1 MVLKSALL
9 TVLAVGFF
17 SLSFNKADFDRHF
30 LKDEFMI
37 EFKEVAVRRDGR
49 VLFSGANFQLH
60 PNQKI
65 GLTGNNGTGKSTLF
79 ALILTQMQALGNADG
94 QSDEVSVDSGSVA
107 IPDSWQVAHMAQEV
121 AASDQSAI
129 DYVLSGD
136 EEWFALNNKLNDL
149 EALSDDEIAQLHQRF
164 DEIDGYKTP
173 TKAAQIMAG
182 LGFLNHQHGLTVSE
196 FSGGWRMR
204 LNLAKTL
211 MSRADLLLLD
221 EPTNHLDL
229 DAILWLE
236 TWINQFTGLIIVIS
250 HDQAFLDA
258 TVNNILHVEQQKITL
273 YSGNYQQFIRTRSE
287 RLAQQQQA
295 FEKQQATRAH
305 LDDFI
310 RRFRA
315 KASKAK
321 QAQSRIK
328 QLERMSELTPVMAD
342 NPFSFQFYAPT
353 HMSSPL
359 IVMTDASIG
368 YDNIPMLSRV
378 NLQVT
383 PDSRIGLLGINGAG
397 KSTLIKALV
406 GELPL
411 ISGQYRVSDTLKLG
425 YFNQH
430 QMDSLDENATPMQ
443 MLRRLAG
450 LTSDADLRAFLGSF
464 DFRGE
469 RIDTQSRLFS
479 GGERARL
486 TLALIVW
493 QRPNVLVLDE
503 PTNHLDLQMRQA
515 LTFAL
520 QSFEGAV
527 VLVSH
532 DRELVA
538 NVCDELYLVHDGAV
552 DEFDGDIH
560 DYGKWISE
568 NKKQVSRET
577 KQNSSL
583 DSGQKSRIDL
593 KDTNKSSPNLP
604 SSPNCQALQSNSSPS
619 GANKN
624 QAEGEKLSKD
634 AQRKLAAEQRKLTAP
649 IRRRIEKAEKALEAL
664 ENNLALIDESLADTE
679 LYNEE
684 RKGELLALLDNQAA
698 LQSEQLSQ
706 EEELLS
712 AMSELEEM
720 ETGFG

>member
-1 MVLKSALL
+1 
-9 TVLAVGFF
+9 
-17 SLSFNKADFDRHF
+17 
-30 LKDEFMI
+30 MI
-37 EFKEVAVRRDGR
+37 EFSAVSVRRDGR
-49 VLFSGANFQLH
+49 LLFSEATFQIH
-60 PNQKI
+60 PGQKV

-79 ALILTQMQALGNADG
+79 AVLLAQKGISEM
-94 QSDEVSVDSGSVA
+94 SVDAGQVS
-107 IPDSWQVAHMAQEV
+107 IPAGWQIAHMAQEV
-121 AASDQSAI
+121 AGSTQSAI

-136 EEWFALNNKLNDL
+136 KEWYEINRQLADTQG
-149 EALSDDEIAQLHQRF
+149 LSTDTITLLHQKF
-164 DEIDGYKTP
+164 DDIDGYRTP
-173 TKAAQIMAG
+173 ARAAQVMAG
-182 LGFLNHQHGLTVSE
+182 LGFTTQQHEQPVND

-236 TWINQFTGLIIVIS
+236 EWIAKFTGTVLLIS

-258 TVNNILHVEQQKITL
+258 TVGHILHIEQGKLTL
-273 YSGNYQQFIRTRSE
+273 YTGNYSQFVRTRSE

-305 LDDFI
+305 LEDYI

-328 QLERMSELTPVMAD
+328 QLERMADLSPVMAD
-342 NPFSFQFYAPT
+342 NPFSFQFYPPS

-359 IVMTDASIG
+359 IDMRQADIG
-368 YDNIPMLSRV
+368 YDEQALLSGV
-378 NLQVT
+378 TLQIT
-383 PDSRIGLLGINGAG
+383 PETRIGLLGMNGAG

-411 ISGQYRVSDTLKLG
+411 LSGTYKVSDTLKIG

-430 QMDSLDENATPMQ
+430 QMDSLDAEATPML
-443 MLRRLAG
+443 MLRRIAG
-450 LTSDADLRAFLGSF
+450 KTSDADLRSFLGSF

-469 RIDTQSRLFS
+469 RIDTASKLFS

-515 LTFAL
+515 LTLAL
-520 QSFEGAV
+520 QGFAGAV

-532 DRELVA
+532 DRELIA
-538 NVCDELYLVHDGAV
+538 NVCDDLYLVHSGKLQ
-552 DEFDGDIH
+552 EFSGDVA
-560 DYGKWISE
+560 DYGKWLSE
-568 NKKQVSRET
+568 QR
-577 KQNSSL
+577 
-583 DSGQKSRIDL
+583 KSAA
-593 KDTNKSSPNLP
+593 KS
-604 SSPNCQALQSNSSPS
+604 
-619 GANKN
+619 
-624 QAEGEKLSKD
+624 EGEKNAQSTQDVSAKSLNTEAKPPVETLSKEERRR
-634 AQRKLAAEQRKLTAP
+634 QAAEIRKRTAP
-649 IRRRIEKAEKALEAL
+649 IRKRIDKAEAELDTVNDALATL
-664 ENNLALIDESLADTE
+664 EQKLADTS
-679 LYNEE
+679 LYEDE
-684 RKGELLALLDNQAA
+684 RK
-698 LQSEQLSQ
+698 S
-706 EEELLS
+706 ELLS
-712 AMSELEEM
+712 LLDEQASLQQRQSQVEEDLLLAMTELEEAEM
-720 ETGFG
+720 TE

>member
-1 MVLKSALL
+1 MIE
-9 TVLAVGFF
+9 
-17 SLSFNKADFDRHF
+17 
-30 LKDEFMI
+30 LKD
-37 EFKEVAVRRDGR
+37 VSVRRDGR
-49 VLFSGANFQLH
+49 ELFSGASFQLH
-60 PNQKI
+60 PKQKV

-79 ALILTQMQALGNADG
+79 ALLLTHMGIKDT
-94 QSDEVSVDSGSVA
+94 EVTTDSGTLS
-107 IPDSWQVAHMAQEV
+107 IPDSWHVAHMAQEV
-121 AASDQSAI
+121 EASDQTAI

-136 EEWFALNNKLNDL
+136 EEWYRINQSLSQLDT
-149 EALSDDEIAQLHQRF
+149 LSDTEIGTLHQRF
-164 DEIDGYKTP
+164 DEIDGYRTP

-182 LGFLNHQHGLTVSE
+182 LGFNVQQHELPVSG

-236 TWINQFTGLIIVIS
+236 TWINQFDGLVIVIS

-258 TVNNILHVEQQKITL
+258 TVGHILHVEQQKITL
-273 YSGNYQQFIRTRSE
+273 YTGNYQQFVRTRSE

-305 LDDFI
+305 MEDFI

-328 QLERMSELTPVMAD
+328 QLERMSELSPVMAD
-342 NPFSFQFYAPT
+342 NPFSFRFYEPT

-359 IVMTDASIG
+359 ITLSQAAVG
-368 YDNIPMLSRV
+368 YSQDTPLLRGINV
-378 NLQVT
+378 EVT
-383 PDSRIGLLGINGAG
+383 PDTRLGLLGMNGAG

-411 ISGQYRVSDTLKLG
+411 ISGQHRVSDTLKLG

-430 QMDSLDENATPMQ
+430 QMDSLDADATPMQ

-450 LTSDADLRAFLGSF
+450 TTSDADLRAFLGSF

-469 RIDTQSRLFS
+469 RIDTPSRLFS

-515 LTFAL
+515 LTLAL
-520 QSFEGAV
+520 QGFEGAV

-532 DRELVA
+532 DRELIA
-538 NVCDELYLVHDGAV
+538 NVCDSLYLVHDGKV
-552 DEFDGDIH
+552 DDFEGDIS
-560 DYGKWISE
+560 DYSKWLADKRKE
-568 NKKQVSRET
+568 A
-577 KQNSSL
+577 NSS
-583 DSGQKSRIDL
+583 DKQISVSHETSKKTSNA
-593 KDTNKSSPNLP
+593 DTPTVPSAAPADNKP
-604 SSPNCQALQSNSSPS
+604 A
-619 GANKN
+619 
-624 QAEGEKLSKD
+624 LSKEE
-634 AQRKLAAEQRKLTAP
+634 QRKLAAQQRKQTAP
-649 IRRRIEKAEKALEAL
+649 LRRQIETLEKKLSTLESKQAEVEDKLSDTTLYEEQNKNALLKLLDEQSQLQKQHDAEEEAL
-664 ENNLALIDESLADTE
+664 LM
-679 LYNEE
+679 
-684 RKGELLALLDNQAA
+684 
-698 LQSEQLSQ
+698 
-706 EEELLS
+706 
-712 AMSELEEM
+712 AMTELEEM
-720 ETGFG
+720 EAGFT